1 MNRTIRLV
9 ITIYFAFCG
18 LTSCVKI
25 QEKFG
30 TQKQFIVVVEDTI
43 GEQYIWANKFCD
55 SLNLPAVYIVNSN
68 LSRCIEGIKIGE
80 YDLLAKK
87 IVITSDLREEVAFTN
102 NLSIDKQVLIQRVC
116 NDTTCI
122 YIDDLIKMEGKRI
135 YVTTASPSI
144 LRLENIQH
152 EIGANFEIIETPYTQ
167 CDILLEQLSNGAIDY
182 IACDYETAEEK
193 VKQYP
198 NLDIKTIIS
207 FSQFKAWAVNRDST
221 QLLNKL
227 NDFLQ
232 KEISK

>member
-1 MNRTIRLV
+1 
-9 ITIYFAFCG
+9 
-18 LTSCVKI
+18 
-25 QEKFG
+25 
-30 TQKQFIVVVEDTI
+30 
-43 GEQYIWANKFCD
+43 
-55 SLNLPAVYIVNSN
+55 
-68 LSRCIEGIKIGE
+68 
-80 YDLLAKK
+80 
-87 IVITSDLREEVAFTN
+87 
-102 NLSIDKQVLIQRVC
+102 
-116 NDTTCI
+116 
-122 YIDDLIKMEGKRI
+122 MEGKRI